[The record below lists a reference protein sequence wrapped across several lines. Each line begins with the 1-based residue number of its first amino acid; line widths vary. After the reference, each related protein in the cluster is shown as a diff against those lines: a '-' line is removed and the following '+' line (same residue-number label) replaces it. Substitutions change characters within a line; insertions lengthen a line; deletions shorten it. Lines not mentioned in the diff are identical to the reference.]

1 MLCSQCGKNNEPGKK
16 FCVQCGAPLPET
28 FAEKQSKKIGYGNGS
43 SDRLI
48 KQEKYRN
55 SLSRF
60 FVNGLGRRKKIL
72 IIGILMLVLI
82 LIAGIN
88 ISKIWFGSENINIA
102 NEYQMAN
109 NDRSIYETNS
119 FIYFTTDEGVFR
131 ADKESKKA
139 SKLTNRALEIVS
151 GSENSI
157 YCNDSEGS
165 IYAISDDE
173 QEPEKIISNYNNI
186 SDKIFL
192 KGRYVYQLSGGILVK
207 SLNSGETIHGKKI
220 IYEADPD
227 ESVEKAVL
235 YGDHVF
241 MEIFSNAHDTCKLIR
256 VSLSDGKSETLEE
269 RIEDFALSEEV
280 IVCLTQD
287 GSLIRMDLN
296 GKNAK
301 EYTQADLDDITD
313 VFCSGKYVYYYKSGG
328 LYRINIDGSGA
339 SELKD
344 LEDGHPEGIISG
356 LAYLN
361 TYRDELS
368 VYNYDGKKIAEVVF

>member
-16 FCVQCGAPLPET
+16 FCVQCGAPLSET
-28 FAEKQSKKIGYGNGS
+28 FVEKQGKKIGYGNGS
-43 SDRLI
+43 SDRFI

-88 ISKIWFGSENINIA
+88 IFKIWFGSENIHIA

-109 NDRSIYETNS
+109 NNGIMYETNS

-131 ADKESKKA
+131 ADKNSKKA
-139 SKLTNRALEIVS
+139 SKLTNRTLEIVS

-157 YCNDSEGS
+157 YCIDSEGVV
-165 IYAISDDE
+165 YELSDAE
-173 QEPEKIISNYNNI
+173 QEPEKIMSNYNNM
-186 SDKIFL
+186 SGETFL
-192 KGRYVYQLSGGILVK
+192 KGRYIYQLSGGTLVK
-207 SLNSGETIHGKKI
+207 SLNSGEKMHGNKI
-220 IYEADPD
+220 IYEVDPD

-235 YGDHVF
+235 YGDHIF
-241 MEIFSNAHDTCKLIR
+241 MTIFSNAHDTCKLIR

-269 RIEDFALSEEV
+269 RVEDFALSEEV

-287 GSLIRMDLN
+287 GSLIRMDLDGEN
-296 GKNAK
+296 VK
-301 EYTQADLDDITD
+301 EYTQADLNDID
-313 VFCSGKYVYYYKSGG
+313 EIFCSDKYIYYYKSGS
-328 LYRINIDGSGA
+328 LYRINIEGSGA

-368 VYNYDGKKIAEVVF
+368 VYNYDGKKIAEIAF